1 MYLLCFVLV
10 KSVGWGIHADFYNT
24 SSPIFVPNFNPSF
37 PALTGMLALA
47 LFIHNIIVT
56 VMRNNKHQE
65 KNVGSS
71 YYSTR
76 INQNINYF
84 LDNFLFI
91 FFQGRDLSIAFTL
104 VILTYLT
111 IGVVF
116 YLSFPLNKHCIEAVS
131 NASISSNEN
140 QSNKKL

>member
-10 KSVGWGIHADFYNT
+10 KSVGWGIHADFYNM

-65 KNVGSS
+65 KNVSMPNYG
-71 YYSTR
+71 TQ
-76 INQNINYF
+76 ITGNQNIKF
-84 LDNFLFI
+84 L
-91 FFQGRDLSIAFTL
+91 A
-104 VILTYLT
+104 
-111 IGVVF
+111 
-116 YLSFPLNKHCIEAVS
+116 
-131 NASISSNEN
+131 
-140 QSNKKL
+140 